1 LLRNNEYYNIQD
13 ALDLLYEHSK
23 DGRYFKGLYD
33 LIISEQNIMLAYRN
47 TKNNKGS
54 NTAGTDGLVL
64 SDIDKMDENLFVQ
77 DIQKRFENY
86 QPKSV
91 RRVEIPKNG
100 GGLRPLGIPCMH
112 DRIIQQCI
120 KQILEPICEA
130 KFHKHSYGFR
140 PNRGTEHAI
149 ARAQALINN
158 AYMNYVVDIDIKG
171 FFDNVNHNKL
181 MKQLWTI
188 GIQDKKVLSIIKKI
202 LNSEVEGQG
211 KMTKGTPQ
219 GGIISPLLSNVVLNE
234 LDWWLSSQWET
245 FEAKFPYTKIG
256 NQQQALKKTNLK
268 EFFFVR
274 YADDFKVFCRDYE
287 TAQKVFI
294 AVKEWLKIRLKLD
307 ISPEKS
313 KITNL
318 RKNYTVFLGIKMK
331 AIKKKSKYVCYSRM
345 SDKAK
350 ANVYENLV
358 HQVKVIQKI
367 PTGKEVQ
374 KLNSMILGIH
384 NYYRVAS
391 HITKDMR
398 EIDFLLRKVMYNRL
412 KHNLTNEDCRS
423 KFYLQ
428 RYGQYNHKL
437 ITVGK
442 VTIFPVYGCTN
453 KIPLRFN
460 PDICN
465 YTEKGRNLIHQKLS
479 ETSLIEYLIRVKID
493 SMSVELYDNCISLMA
508 AQKGKCF
515 VTNEPLQINNME
527 LHHKIMKS
535 VGGDDSYQNLVW
547 VSKNIHK
554 LIHSTK
560 EETISNYMN
569 KIKLDKKQLDKLN
582 KLRVLVGNNKI

>member
-13 ALDLLYEHSK
+13 ALDLLYEQSK
-23 DGRYFKGLYD
+23 DGRYFKNLYD

-47 TKNNKGS
+47 IKNNKGS

-64 SDIDKMDENLFVQ
+64 SDIDKMDENLFIR

-130 KFHKHSYGFR
+130 KFHKHSYDFR

-171 FFDNVNHNKL
+171 FFDNVNHSKL
-181 MKQLWTI
+181 MKQLWSI

-211 KMTKGTPQ
+211 KTTKGTPQ

-245 FEAKFPYTKIG
+245 FKAKFPYTKIG

-313 KITNL
+313 KVTNL

-350 ANVYENLV
+350 ANVYKNLV

-398 EIDFLLRKVMYNRL
+398 EIDFWLRKVMYNRL

-465 YTEKGRNLIHQKLS
+465 YTKKGRELIHKKLS
-479 ETSLIEYLIRVKID
+479 ETGLIEYLIKVKIN

-508 AQKGKCF
+508 AQNGKCF

-535 VGGDDSYQNLVW
+535 TGGDDSYKNLVW
-547 VSKNIHK
+547 VSKDIHK

-569 KIKLDKKQLDKLN
+569 KIKLDKNQLDKLN

>member
-1 LLRNNEYYNIQD
+1 MLRNNEYYNIQD
-13 ALDLLYEHSK
+13 ALDLLYEQSK
-23 DGRYFKGLYD
+23 DGRYFKNLYE

-47 TKNNKGS
+47 IKNNKGS

-64 SDIDKMDENLFVQ
+64 SDIDKMDENLFVH

-211 KMTKGTPQ
+211 KTTKGTPQ
-219 GGIISPLLSNVVLNE
+219 GGIISPLLSNIVLNE

-245 FEAKFPYTKIG
+245 FKAQFPYTKIG

-294 AVKEWLKIRLKLD
+294 AVKEWLKTRLKLD

-350 ANVYENLV
+350 ANVYKNLV

-398 EIDFLLRKVMYNRL
+398 EIDFWLRKVMYNRL

-465 YTEKGRNLIHQKLS
+465 YTEKGRKLIHQKLS
-479 ETSLIEYLIRVKID
+479 ETGLIEYLIKVKIN
-493 SMSVELYDNCISLMA
+493 SMNVELYDNCISLMA

-515 VTNEPLQINNME
+515 VTNEPLQINIME

-535 VGGDDSYQNLVW
+535 AGGNDSYKNLVW
-547 VSKNIHK
+547 VSKDIHK

-560 EETISNYMN
+560 EETILNYMN
-569 KIKLDKKQLDKLN
+569 KVKLDKKQLDKLN
-582 KLRVLVGNNKI
+582 KLRVLVGNNEI

>member
-1 LLRNNEYYNIQD
+1 
-13 ALDLLYEHSK
+13 
-23 DGRYFKGLYD
+23 
-33 LIISEQNIMLAYRN
+33 MLAYRN
-47 TKNNKGS
+47 IKNNTGS

-77 DIQKRFENY
+77 NIQKRFENY
-86 QPKSV
+86 QPKSI

-181 MKQLWTI
+181 MKQLWTL

-245 FEAKFPYTKIG
+245 FKAEFPYTKIG

-331 AIKKKSKYVCYSRM
+331 AVKKKSKYVCYSRM

-350 ANVYENLV
+350 ANVYKNLV
-358 HQVKVIQKI
+358 HQVKVIQKV
-367 PTGKEVQ
+367 PTGKEAQ

-398 EIDFLLRKVMYNRL
+398 EIDFWLRKVMYNRL

-465 YTEKGRNLIHQKLS
+465 YTEKGRKLIHQKLS
-479 ETSLIEYLIRVKID
+479 ETGLIEYLIKVKIN

-515 VTNEPLQINNME
+515 ITNEPLQINNME

-535 VGGDDSYQNLVW
+535 AGGNDSYKNLVW
-547 VSKNIHK
+547 VSKDIHK

>member
-1 LLRNNEYYNIQD
+1 
-13 ALDLLYEHSK
+13 
-23 DGRYFKGLYD
+23 
-33 LIISEQNIMLAYRN
+33 MLAYRN
-47 TKNNKGS
+47 IKNNTGS

-64 SDIDKMDENLFVQ
+64 SDIDKMDETLFVQ

-86 QPKSV
+86 QPKSI

-211 KMTKGTPQ
+211 KTTKGTPQ
-219 GGIISPLLSNVVLNE
+219 GGIISPLLSNIVLNE
-234 LDWWLSSQWET
+234 MDWWLSSQWET
-245 FEAKFPYTKIG
+245 FKADFPYTKAG
-256 NQQQALKKTNLK
+256 NQYQALKKTNLK

-294 AVKEWLKIRLKLD
+294 AVKDWLKTRLKLD

-331 AIKKKSKYVCYSRM
+331 AIKKKSKYVCHSRM

-350 ANVYENLV
+350 VNVYKNLV

-367 PTGKEVQ
+367 PMGKEVQ

-391 HITKDMR
+391 HITKDMK

-465 YTEKGRNLIHQKLS
+465 YTEKGRELIHKKLS
-479 ETSLIEYLIRVKID
+479 ETGLIEYLIKVKIN

-535 VGGDDSYQNLVW
+535 AGGDDSYKNLVW
-547 VSKNIHK
+547 VSKDIHK

-560 EETISNYMN
+560 EETISNYMK

>member
-1 LLRNNEYYNIQD
+1 
-13 ALDLLYEHSK
+13 
-23 DGRYFKGLYD
+23 
-33 LIISEQNIMLAYRN
+33 
-47 TKNNKGS
+47 
-54 NTAGTDGLVL
+54 
-64 SDIDKMDENLFVQ
+64 
-77 DIQKRFENY
+77 
-86 QPKSV
+86 
-91 RRVEIPKNG
+91 
-100 GGLRPLGIPCMH
+100 
-112 DRIIQQCI
+112 
-120 KQILEPICEA
+120 
-130 KFHKHSYGFR
+130 
-140 PNRGTEHAI
+140 
-149 ARAQALINN
+149 
-158 AYMNYVVDIDIKG
+158 
-171 FFDNVNHNKL
+171 
-181 MKQLWTI
+181 
-188 GIQDKKVLSIIKKI
+188 
-202 LNSEVEGQG
+202 
-211 KMTKGTPQ
+211 MTKGTPQ

-345 SDKAK
+345 SNKAK

-412 KHNLTNEDCRS
+412 KHHLTNEDCRS

-428 RYGQYNHKL
+428 RYGQYKHKL

-479 ETSLIEYLIRVKID
+479 ETSLIEYLIKVKINT
-493 SMSVELYDNCISLMA
+493 MSVELYDNCISLMA

-515 VTNEPLQINNME
+515 VANESLQINNME

-547 VSKNIHK
+547 VSKDIHK

-569 KIKLDKKQLDKLN
+569 KSKLDKKQLDKLN
-582 KLRVLVGNNKI
+582 ELRVLVGNNKI